1 MRWTTTPLGEVT
13 RGLSGTTPDSG
24 DAALWGGA
32 HVWVTP
38 TDLGKLNGM
47 TIRRS
52 ARSIS
57 DKALQKCS
65 LTFVPKKAVVMS
77 SRAPIG
83 HLAIA
88 GCDLYTN
95 QGCKSFA
102 CGKDL
107 DSEFLFFTLRY
118 RMRDIQALGSGATF
132 KEVSKSALE
141 AFEISFPGIEQ
152 QRQIAARLKAQLAEV
167 ETARQAARG
176 QVREASLL
184 RSVILESAIKNISLD
199 AKVLPI
205 DALALNVHYGLSEKM
220 NEFGIGYKIFRMN
233 EIIDGHMS
241 DNGQMKCANISSEE
255 FEKYKLNKGDVLFNR
270 TNSIDH
276 VGKTGLFD
284 LDGDYCFASYLVRI
298 VPDTEKILPSFLA
311 LIMNTPSFQRIA
323 KSKASKAINQAN
335 INATVMRAMT
345 IPVPANMNEQRSI
358 AAYLKAQLAEVA
370 AVQEAA
376 AAQLAEIERL
386 PQRILARAFNSQGI
400 SP

>member
-1 MRWTTTPLGEVT
+1 
-13 RGLSGTTPDSG
+13 
-24 DAALWGGA
+24 
-32 HVWVTP
+32 
-38 TDLGKLNGM
+38 
-47 TIRRS
+47 
-52 ARSIS
+52 
-57 DKALQKCS
+57 
-65 LTFVPKKAVVMS
+65 MS

-118 RMRDIQALGSGATF
+118 RMRDIQALCSGATF